1 MARDYTCDFHIHTCL
16 SPCGDLDMH
25 PRALIEAALARK
37 LDIIAICDH
46 NSMENVRYVMR
57 AAAGT
62 TVTVLPGMEITSAEE
77 VHVVALMDSFDQAQ
91 TLQDIVYDHLDGIN
105 DEDVFGVQA
114 VVNECG
120 EVEGLNPRLLI
131 GATTLTLTSLVEA
144 IHEYGGLAIASHID
158 REAFGIIGQLGFIPP
173 DVRFDALEISAALG
187 IAKAR
192 QRYPELAEYP
202 FITSSDAHYLAD
214 IGRSVIRLRMEFPTL
229 AEIQSALKNEAGRS
243 ILEQA

>member
-25 PRALIEAALARK
+25 PRALIEAAQARNI
-37 LDIIAICDH
+37 DIIAICDH
-46 NSMENVRYVMR
+46 NSIENVRYVMR
-57 AAAGT
+57 AASGT

-77 VHVVALMDSFDQAQ
+77 VHVVALMENLVQAKK
-91 TLQDIVYDHLDGIN
+91 LQDLVYDHLNGLN

-131 GATTLTLTSLVEA
+131 GATTLTLTRIVDA
-144 IHEYGGLAIASHID
+144 IHAYGGLAIASHID

-187 IAKAR
+187 IPKAR
-192 QRYPELAEYP
+192 QRYPELVDYP
-202 FITSSDAHYLAD
+202 FVTSSDAHYLSD
-214 IGRSVIRLRMEFPTL
+214 IGRSVIRLRLEAPTL
-229 AEIQSALKNEAGRS
+229 TEIQSALKNQAGRS
-243 ILEQA
+243 VLEQA